1 MIGGLSFIIS
11 IVALV
16 LAYLAFQRSGG
27 NLELKSKVEQLGITT
42 DTMRDK
48 LADVLSRMEKAVR
61 GMQTKPPAGQDD
73 QQAGSSSQKDE
84 SGQ

>member
-1 MIGGLSFIIS
+1 MAGVAFVIS

-16 LAYLAFQRSGG
+16 ISFLAYRQSGG
-27 NLELKSKVEQLGITT
+27 TVELKSKVEQLGITT

-61 GMQTKPPAGQDD
+61 GMQTKPPAPHDD
-73 QQAGSSSQKDE
+73 QQDGPSSPQDDDSR
-84 SGQ
+84 

>member
-1 MIGGLSFIIS
+1 MISGLSFVIS

-61 GMQTKPPAGQDD
+61 GIQTKPSAPPDD
-73 QQAGSSSQKDE
+73 HQAGSSSQKD
-84 SGQ
+84 GDNR

>member
-1 MIGGLSFIIS
+1 MISGLSFIIS

-27 NLELKSKVEQLGITT
+27 DLELKSKVEQLGITT

-48 LADVLSRMEKAVR
+48 LADVFSRMEKAVR
-61 GMQTKPPAGQDD
+61 SMQTKPAGPPDD
-73 QQAGSSSQKDE
+73 QQPGSSSQQDE
-84 SGQ
+84 EPR

>member
-1 MIGGLSFIIS
+1 MISGLSFVIS

-61 GMQTKPPAGQDD
+61 GMQTKPPAPPEDRQP
-73 QQAGSSSQKDE
+73 GSSSSKDE
-84 SGQ
+84 EIQ

>member
-1 MIGGLSFIIS
+1 MAGLAFVIS

-16 LAYLAFQRSGG
+16 VSYLAYRQSGG
-27 NLELKSKVEQLGITT
+27 TVELKTKVEQLGITT

-61 GMQTKPPAGQDD
+61 GMQAKPPAPPED
-73 QQAGSSSQKDE
+73 QQPGSSSSKDE
-84 SGQ
+84 EIQ

>member
-1 MIGGLSFIIS
+1 MAGLAFVIS

-16 LAYLAFQRSGG
+16 LSYLAYRQSGG
-27 NLELKSKVEQLGITT
+27 TVELKSKVEQLGLTT

-61 GMQTKPPAGQDD
+61 GLQTKPPAPPED
-73 QQAGSSSQKDE
+73 QQPGSPSSKDE
-84 SGQ
+84 DVQ

>member
-1 MIGGLSFIIS
+1 MAGLAFVIS

-16 LAYLAFQRSGG
+16 VSYLAYRQSGG
-27 NLELKSKVEQLGITT
+27 TVELKSKVEQLGITT

>member
-1 MIGGLSFIIS
+1 MISGLSFVIS

-61 GMQTKPPAGQDD
+61 SMQTKPPAPPEG

-84 SGQ
+84 DK

>member
-1 MIGGLSFIIS
+1 MAGLSFVIS

-16 LAYLAFQRSGG
+16 VSYLAYRQSGG
-27 NLELKSKVEQLGITT
+27 TVELKSKVEQLGITT

-61 GMQTKPPAGQDD
+61 GMQAKPPAGQDD

>member
-1 MIGGLSFIIS
+1 MAGVAFVIS

-16 LAYLAFQRSGG
+16 ISYLAYRQSGG
-27 NLELKSKVEQLGITT
+27 AVELKSRVEQLGITT

-61 GMQTKPPAGQDD
+61 GMQSKPPEPHDD
-73 QQAGSSSQKDE
+73 QQAGPSSPQDDDNR
-84 SGQ
+84 